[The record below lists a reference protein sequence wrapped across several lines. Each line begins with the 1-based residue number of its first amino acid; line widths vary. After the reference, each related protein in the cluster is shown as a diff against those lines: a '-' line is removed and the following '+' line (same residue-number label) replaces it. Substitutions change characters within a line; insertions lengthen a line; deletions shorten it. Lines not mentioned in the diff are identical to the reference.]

1 MPLLLR
7 QPAPRVWLRPLLLLG
22 VVMLLLLGLSWWQRP
37 DGRLHVLFLDTPG
50 DAALI
55 LTPRGGAVLLD
66 GGADPVALALHL
78 GERLPFWQR
87 NLEAVVLT
95 QGGAQRLPGQIAA
108 LERYHAGLA
117 LAPATLPDTGP
128 VREWRRLLEEQHTPL
143 HVAQPGDRLALGG
156 ALLTVL
162 AAEATG
168 EDGLVLRLDYGATSV
183 LFGGASSNT
192 HTAALLAQARPVT
205 VLAYPWQ
212 REPDAPLLAAWQP
225 RAVVFTTAYEQQQP
239 AQRTFFE
246 RAHDIPLYHPELDG
260 TIELVSDGQTAC
272 IRREHDP
279 PCRLAAE

>member
-1 MPLLLR
+1 
-7 QPAPRVWLRPLLLLG
+7 VWLRLLLLPG
-22 VVMLLLLGLSWWQRP
+22 VLVLLLVGLAWWQHP
-37 DGRLHVLFLDTPG
+37 DGRLHVFFLDTPG

-55 LTPRGGAVLLD
+55 LTPQGSAVLLD

-95 QGGAQRLPGQIAA
+95 QGGAQRLPGQVAA
-108 LERYHAGLA
+108 LERYHVGLA
-117 LAPATLPDTGP
+117 LAPAALPDTAP
-128 VREWRRLLEEQHTPL
+128 VREWRRLLEQQHTPL
-143 HVAQPGDRLALGG
+143 RVAQPGDQLALGG

-162 AAEATG
+162 AADAAG

-183 LFGGASSNT
+183 LFGGASGST
-192 HTAALLAQARPVT
+192 SEAALLAQARPVT

-212 REPDAPLLAAWQP
+212 REPGAPLLAAWQP

-239 AQRTFFE
+239 AQLTFFE
-246 RAHDIPLYHPELDG
+246 RTHAIPLYHPKLDG
-260 TIELVSDGQTAC
+260 TIELVSDGQSAC
-272 IRREHDP
+272 LRRAHDP